1 MTKQELIDLR
11 DKVIGGYEVTFDE
24 AMALTQTSEK
34 ETLYTV
40 AGDIKNHFL
49 GNTIEMCSIINARSG
64 KCTADCSWCAQ
75 SAHFRTKIETYD
87 FIDPKEAYAQAKEN
101 AGFGVAKFSLV
112 TSGLRLSNNDLTKAL
127 SIYKEIKET
136 TDIKLCASMGLM
148 YKEQLQQ
155 LKDVGVEHYHCNLE
169 TAPSHFENLVKT
181 HTMEDKIQTI
191 GWAKEV
197 GLSICSGGIIGMGEN
212 MQQRIELALELRKI
226 GAHSIPINLLQAIE
240 GTPLEGQTPLNDEE
254 ILVSFAI
261 FRIINTK
268 AQIRFAGGR
277 SSIAHL
283 QKQALNAGIS
293 AALVGNLLTTVGTT
307 VEEDLKL
314 FEEMNLEVVR

>member
-1 MTKQELIDLR
+1 MTKQELIELR
-11 DKVIGGYEVTFDE
+11 DRVIGGYEVTLED
-24 AMALTQTSEK
+24 ALALAETAEK
-34 ETLYTV
+34 ETLYQI
-40 AGDIKNHFL
+40 AGEIKTHFL

-75 SAHFRTKIETYD
+75 SAKFRTNVETYD
-87 FIDPKEAYAQAKEN
+87 FIEPQEAYAQAKEN
-101 AGFGVAKFSLV
+101 AAFGVAKFSLV

-127 SIYKEIKET
+127 SIYKNIKET
-136 TDIKLCASMGLM
+136 TDIKLCASMGLV

-169 TAPSHFENLVKT
+169 TAPSHFSKLVKT
-181 HTMEDKIQTI
+181 HTIEDKIQTI
-191 GWAKEV
+191 NWAKEV
-197 GLSICSGGIIGMGEN
+197 GLSVCSGGIIGMGED
-212 MQQRIELALELRKI
+212 MQQRIELAMELRKV

-240 GTPLEGQTPLNDEE
+240 GTALEGQEPLTDEE
-254 ILVSFAI
+254 VLVSFAL
-261 FRIINTK
+261 FRIINPK

-277 SSIAHL
+277 SSITHL
-283 QKQALNAGIS
+283 QKKALAAGIS

-314 FEEMNLEVVR
+314 FDEMNLEIVR